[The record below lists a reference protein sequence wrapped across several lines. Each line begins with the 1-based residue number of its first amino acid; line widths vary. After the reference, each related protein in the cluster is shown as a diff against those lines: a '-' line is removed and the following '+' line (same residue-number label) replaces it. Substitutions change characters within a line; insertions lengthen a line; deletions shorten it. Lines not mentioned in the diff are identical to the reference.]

1 MNRPNI
7 FKYATKELSQD
18 AMICWFLECLNS
30 EDEEYRQLGLN
41 FVRFIFNDNEIKVAK
56 LFNNSFPKTQHEK
69 IDVYAEILINNN
81 ILHPVIFEDKT
92 NTYLHNDQ
100 MYKYIEKINNETNDK
115 KRKNFFG
122 EVELSNIL
130 YIYFKTGFAS
140 DWERCDIKE
149 KQTEVQN
156 GNQDE
161 KNKKDAITN
170 VSFRE
175 IYLKEM
181 FDFLESI
188 QTDDILFNDYKNYL
202 VSIKNTREEYLEK
215 YKDSTTECNNALK
228 ESNEQI
234 TVLLLEEI
242 FGKGCW
248 IEYTPHQHRGI
259 VYPFYTISTKHKGKD
274 DYRIF
279 YNFGITCYKDNYYF
293 RLKQWRKESKWQND
307 LKAKIEDA
315 QKVQR
320 ICREIYNEINHKK
333 ITVKFND
340 KLKQTANKT
349 FDSQEIFRI
358 NFDENYSANV
368 IDICSFLKT
377 FIKKLNQKVKA
388 DLNAE
393 PLDAKTEKAW
403 ESKEQK

>member
-30 EDEEYRQLGLN
+30 ENEEYRQLGLN
-41 FVRFIFNDNEIKVAK
+41 FVRFIFNDNEIKDAK
-56 LFNNSFPKTQHEK
+56 LFNNSLPKTQHEK

-92 NTYLHNDQ
+92 NTYLHSDQ
-100 MYKYIEKINNETNDK
+100 MYKYIEKINNEMTSKDGQN
-115 KRKNFFG
+115 RFSG
-122 EVELSNIL
+122 YTTGNIL
-130 YIYFKTGFAS
+130 YVYFKTGFAS
-140 DWERCDIKE
+140 EWERNDI
-149 KQTEVQN
+149 N
-156 GNQDE
+156 
-161 KNKKDAITN
+161 NKKNVIIKSIPK
-170 VSFRE
+170 VSFKE

-188 QTDDILFNDYKNYL
+188 QTNDLLFKDYKNYL
-202 VSIKNTREEYLEK
+202 ESIKNTRENCLKK
-215 YKDSTTECNNALK
+215 YKESTTKCNNALK

-259 VYPFYTISTKHKGKD
+259 VYPFYTTSTEHKNKD

-293 RLKQWRKESKWQND
+293 RLKQWRKESKCKSDLDTKIND
-307 LKAKIEDA
+307 AVNVRE
-315 QKVQR
+315 
-320 ICREIYNEINHKK
+320 ICRNICNETDDKGIK
-333 ITVKFND
+333 ITFNN
-340 KLKQTANKT
+340 KLKQKASKS

-358 NFDENYSANV
+358 NLKDDYSASI
-368 IDICSFLKT
+368 IDICNFLNT
-377 FIKKLNQKVKA
+377 FIKELNQRVES
-388 DLNAE
+388 DLNAT
-393 PLDAKTEKAW
+393 LLNVKNQKDW
-403 ESKEQK
+403 ESN

>member
-1 MNRPNI
+1 MSSPNI
-7 FKYATKELSQD
+7 FKHATKELSQD

-30 EDEEYRQLGLN
+30 DDKKYRQLGLN
-41 FVRFIFNDNEIKVAK
+41 FIRFIFNDNEIKVAK

-69 IDVYAEILINNN
+69 IDVYAEIVINDKTV
-81 ILHPVIFEDKT
+81 HPVIFEDKT

-130 YIYFKTGFAS
+130 YVYFKTGFAS

-156 GNQDE
+156 GNHDE

-175 IYLKEM
+175 IYLEEM

-188 QTDDILFNDYKNYL
+188 QTNDLLFKDYKNYL
-202 VSIKNTREEYLEK
+202 ESMKNIREKCLKEYK
-215 YKDSTTECNNALK
+215 NSTTDCNNALK

-259 VYPFYTISTKHKGKD
+259 VYPFYTTSTKHKNKD

-293 RLKQWRKESKWQND
+293 RLKQWRKESKCKCDLDTKIND
-307 LKAKIEDA
+307 AVN
-315 QKVQR
+315 VQT
-320 ICREIYNEINHKK
+320 ICHNICNETADKGIK
-333 ITVKFND
+333 ITFNN
-340 KLKQTANKT
+340 KLKQKA
-349 FDSQEIFRI
+349 
-358 NFDENYSANV
+358 
-368 IDICSFLKT
+368 LH
-377 FIKKLNQKVKA
+377 LN
-388 DLNAE
+388 LI
-393 PLDAKTEKAW
+393 
-403 ESKEQK
+403 

>member
-1 MNRPNI
+1 MKRPNI
-7 FKYATKELSQD
+7 FDYATKELTQD

-30 EDEEYRQLGLN
+30 EDDAYKNIGLS
-41 FVRFIFNDNEIKVAK
+41 FVSFIFKGIIYDKIISAELLNE
-56 LFNNSFPKTQHEK
+56 NMPKTQHEK
-69 IDVYAEILINNN
+69 IDVYAEIVINGKTV
-81 ILHPVIFEDKT
+81 HPVIFEDKT
-92 NTYLHNDQ
+92 HTYLHSDQ
-100 MYKYIEKINNETNDK
+100 MYKYIEKINNETTSKDGQNRFTGYTVGD
-115 KRKNFFG
+115 
-122 EVELSNIL
+122 IL
-130 YIYFKTGFAS
+130 YVYFKTGFAS
-140 DWERCDIKE
+140 EWERNDI
-149 KQTEVQN
+149 N
-156 GNQDE
+156 
-161 KNKKDAITN
+161 NKKNAIIKSIPE
-170 VSFRE
+170 VSFKE
-175 IYLKEM
+175 IYLEKM

-242 FGKGCW
+242 FGEGCW

-293 RLKQWRKESKWQND
+293 RLKQWRKESKCQND

-320 ICREIYNEINHKK
+320 ICRDIYNEINHKK

-377 FIKKLNQKVKA
+377 FIEKLNQKVKA

-393 PLDAKTEKAW
+393 PLDVKTEKAW